1 MKNIDILVDNA
12 TCLRGDNIIFENI
25 SFNLS
30 NGEILFI
37 MGPNGCGKT
46 TLIRSLCGIQNLENG
61 CIKVNNVNINNS
73 ECNFLENL
81 VYIGHND
88 SLSENLTTYENLEY
102 LNKFDLSN
110 KDKFISNSSKLLK
123 FFGIS
128 KYKNYLV
135 SELSQGNKRKVALS
149 RLLFTNKKIWV
160 LDEPLSFLDEDSK
173 NNLIKLFLDHLSNGG
188 LIVTSTHID
197 FSNYFGESKYLKMQG
212 NNINE

>member
-1 MKNIDILVDNA
+1 LKNIDILVDNVS
-12 TCLRGDNIIFENI
+12 CVRSNNLIFDNI

-46 TLIRSLCGIQNLENG
+46 TLIRTLCGIQNLEDG
-61 CIKVNNVNINNS
+61 TIKINNLNIDNP

-81 VYIGHND
+81 LYIGHNNG
-88 SLSENLTTYENLEY
+88 LFENLTIYENLEY

-110 KDKFISNSSKLLK
+110 KNEFINNSSQFLK
-123 FFGIS
+123 FFKIN

-135 SELSQGNKRKVALS
+135 SELSQGNKKKVALS
-149 RLLFTNKKIWV
+149 RLLFTNKKIWI

-173 NNLIKLFLDHLSNGG
+173 NNLIKLFLDHINTGG
-188 LIVTSTHID
+188 LIITSTHVD
-197 FSNYFGESKYLKMQG
+197 FSNYFEKSKYLMMQG
-212 NNINE
+212 IDT

>member
-1 MKNIDILVDNA
+1 MKNIDILVDNVS
-12 TCLRGDNIIFENI
+12 CVRSNNLIFDNI

-46 TLIRSLCGIQNLENG
+46 TLIRTLCGIQNLEDG
-61 CIKVNNVNINNS
+61 TIKINNLNIDNP

-81 VYIGHND
+81 LYIGHNNG
-88 SLSENLTTYENLEY
+88 LFENLTIYENLEY

-110 KDKFISNSSKLLK
+110 KDEFINNSSQFLK
-123 FFGIS
+123 FFKIN

-135 SELSQGNKRKVALS
+135 SELSQGNKKKVALS
-149 RLLFTNKKIWV
+149 RLLFTNKKIWI

-173 NNLIKLFLDHLSNGG
+173 NNLIKLFLDHINTGG
-188 LIVTSTHID
+188 LIITSTHVD
-197 FSNYFGESKYLKMQG
+197 FSNYFEKSKYLMMQG
-212 NNINE
+212 IDT

>member
-1 MKNIDILVDNA
+1 LKNIDILVDNVS
-12 TCLRGDNIIFENI
+12 CVRSNNLIFDNI

-46 TLIRSLCGIQNLENG
+46 TLIRTLCGIQNLEDG
-61 CIKVNNVNINNS
+61 TIKINNLNIDNP

-81 VYIGHND
+81 LYIGHNNG
-88 SLSENLTTYENLEY
+88 LFENLTIYENLEY

-110 KDKFISNSSKLLK
+110 KDEFINNSSQFLK
-123 FFGIS
+123 FFKIN

-135 SELSQGNKRKVALS
+135 SELSQGNKKKVALS
-149 RLLFTNKKIWV
+149 RLLFTNKKIWI

-173 NNLIKLFLDHLSNGG
+173 NNLIKLFLDHINTGG
-188 LIVTSTHID
+188 LIITSTHVD
-197 FSNYFGESKYLKMQG
+197 FSNYFEKSKYLMMQG
-212 NNINE
+212 IDT